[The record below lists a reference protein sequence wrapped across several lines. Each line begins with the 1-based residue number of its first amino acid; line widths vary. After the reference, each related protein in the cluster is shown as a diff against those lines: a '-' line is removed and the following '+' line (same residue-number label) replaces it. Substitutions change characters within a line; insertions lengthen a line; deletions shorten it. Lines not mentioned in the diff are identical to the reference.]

1 MPRLFAAGEVASTG
15 LHGANRLASN
25 SLLEGLVFG
34 SRAGEQINHEL
45 EGVDREGEENEAL
58 EVPSLAYLRTVDP
71 ADPPEGEPLDLSDI
85 RNSLRSLMWRHVGV
99 ERSGD
104 SLQEALRTVDGWCQY
119 VLRQQFR
126 GPQGWQLQNL
136 LEVGRLMIHSALV
149 RTETRGVH
157 VRSDCSATLEK
168 WRVHLCWQREV
179 VEPWQTAIES
189 GSPAVS
195 PTGDCLP
202 EIIDKI

>member
-1 MPRLFAAGEVASTG
+1 MKFLRS
-15 LHGANRLASN
+15 H
-25 SLLEGLVFG
+25 LLLIYG
-34 SRAGEQINHEL
+34 H
-45 EGVDREGEENEAL
+45 
-58 EVPSLAYLRTVDP
+58 VDP

-99 ERSGD
+99 ERSGE
-104 SLQEALRTVDGWCQY
+104 SLLEALRTVDGWCTY
-119 VLRQQFR
+119 VLRKQFA

-157 VRSDCSATLEK
+157 VRSDYPATSDI

-179 VEPWQTAIES
+179 AEPWQTAIES

-195 PTGDCLP
+195 LTGDCLP
-202 EIIDKI
+202 EIIDKYSFLEVSPVVATEESLCLALRNK